1 MFQTAV
7 VPILRG
13 HDMRRDLP
21 TTLGMLQH
29 GGLEASARIANGLI
43 EVHLGEHQAV
53 FLAADGE
60 LAADWLA
67 ECAVMKYPDCE
78 LSKVWMM
85 LVQVAGGAIPFAS
98 R

>member
-1 MFQTAV
+1 
-7 VPILRG
+7 
-13 HDMRRDLP
+13 MRRDLG
-21 TTLGMLQH
+21 TTLGMLQL
-29 GGLEASARIANGLI
+29 GGLDASARIADGLI
-43 EVHLGEHQAV
+43 EVYLGEHRAV
-53 FLAADGE
+53 FLAADPE

-67 ECAVMKYPDCE
+67 ECAVMKYPDCD